1 VRQALG
7 GRLLR
12 EQGRR
17 HETVAQIRSSGRQPR
32 RTNRSQPHLL
42 FRRGR
47 MVVRP
52 VPRAGTSH
60 RTHAGRAQR
69 RLLGVVVAG
78 AHHLRPDDGAA
89 RQRTRRPHA
98 VRRKRRSCRSHQS
111 GRGGGAEVLPAAKP
125 GRRRAGAQQLLL
137 DQPAQRRFLFD
148 RDARRSPHLGEAA
161 GVRPLHAQRSAR
173 VAQRLLRRG
182 ERRRPDRQFPVPQ
195 ERRRHLRPRLHDEPE
210 RASRRARRLAALPG
224 TERPAAR
231 RDFRSGVGQDLATF
245 LLGLPTSGTLDRNTT
260 RLDITMY
267 HGLFVQDDWKV
278 SNRLT
283 LNLGLRYDYES
294 ATYDTQNRNAR
305 GFDPTATLDITAPAQ
320 ARYAAN
326 PIPQLP
332 ASAFA
337 VRGGLQF
344 ASDSARGF
352 WNADKNNF
360 QPRAGFAY
368 RLGEKSVVRGGW
380 GIYTIPFII

>member
-1 VRQALG
+1 
-7 GRLLR
+7 
-12 EQGRR
+12 
-17 HETVAQIRSSGRQPR
+17 
-32 RTNRSQPHLL
+32 
-42 FRRGR
+42 

-60 RTHAGRAQR
+60 SAHSGGAQR

-78 AHHLRPDDGAA
+78 PRHLRPDDGAA

-111 GRGGGAEVLPAAKP
+111 GRGGGAEVLPAAEP

-195 ERRRHLRPRLHDEPE
+195 ERRRHLRPCLHDEPE

-231 RDFRSGVGQDLATF
+231 RDFRSGVARVPVKRHVALRRREVFSALRFRSVHRHRRSDRGNDRPQH
-245 LLGLPTSGTLDRNTT
+245 LLVPADADAHRRQSLDSDGIRPA
-260 RLDITMY
+260 D
-267 HGLFVQDDWKV
+267 VQGI
-278 SNRLT
+278 R
-283 LNLGLRYDYES
+283 
-294 ATYDTQNRNAR
+294 
-305 GFDPTATLDITAPAQ
+305 I
-320 ARYAAN
+320 
-326 PIPQLP
+326 
-332 ASAFA
+332 
-337 VRGGLQF
+337 GG
-344 ASDSARGF
+344 R
-352 WNADKNNF
+352 
-360 QPRAGFAY
+360 RT
-368 RLGEKSVVRGGW
+368 GG
-380 GIYTIPFII
+380 